1 MFDNK
6 QCHLCF
12 SGVKYLN
19 DLSVGIGNSANVDD
33 HTQCATHTAEIPL
46 NTNVILTCE
55 GTGQYVSIKKTGGD
69 RKDVM
74 FLCEVVVM
82 GYKYIGK

>member
-12 SGVKYLN
+12 SGDKYLH
-19 DLSVGIGNSANVDD
+19 DLSISVSYSANVDG
-33 HTQCATHTAEIPL
+33 HTPCATHTAEILL
-46 NTNVILTCE
+46 NTNVTLTCE
-55 GTGQYVSIKKTGGD
+55 GTGQYVSIKKTGGN
-69 RKDVM
+69 RKDAM
-74 FLCEVVVM
+74 FLCEVVVK